1 MNSFVRSSSVHF
13 LPSFSL
19 LVFLL
24 FLLPGLSL
32 SPAYAGGAKA
42 DRETT
47 ELWTGSIL
55 TASYRAGVCTKKDGS
70 ARGVL
75 YLTHANGQTD
85 VYHVYGHK
93 KGNYF
98 ELRHESGHTGQI
110 TEAGD
115 GSLTGTVRIK
125 NKYKVSVK
133 GRSQLNVKLSDD
145 CAPLR

>member
-1 MNSFVRSSSVHF
+1 MQF

-19 LVFLL
+19 LV
-24 FLLPGLSL
+24 LLPVLSL
-32 SPAYAGGAKA
+32 GPAYAGAKA

-55 TASYRAGVCTKKDGS
+55 TARYRAGVCTKKDGS

-75 YLTHANGQTD
+75 YLTHASGQTD
-85 VYHVYGHK
+85 VYHVYGYK

-98 ELRHESGHTGQI
+98 ELRHESGHIGQI
-110 TEAGD
+110 TESGD
-115 GSLTGTVRIK
+115 GSLKGTVRIK
-125 NKYKVSVK
+125 NKYNVSVR